1 LRTVTFIKPF
11 IGRYEVTFEEY
22 DRFVQATGRRLPD
35 DGGWGRGKQAVIK
48 VSWKDA
54 VAYAEWL
61 SRETGERYRLPT
73 EAEWEYAA
81 RAGAESRYWWGD
93 DIRQGAK
100 VWANCDGCG
109 SGWGDK
115 QTAPVGSFEPNAY
128 GLYDTAGN
136 VWEWVQD
143 CWHENY
149 VGAPED
155 GSAWEERDCGLRVL
169 RGGSWFY
176 RPRWLRSAT
185 RSRGNP
191 QTGFYSCGFS
201 SRPGPL
207 TLSTLCFFPLGVQ
220 RGQPLV
226 AVEPWGPSTFEP
238 DKGPAAEGRAMA
250 SERALPSGAG
260 VIVLDAPVS
269 VIFAGSAILDGP
281 RTSWDALKK
290 HVAGTRHVV
299 WCSVQQRETIVCRVR
314 WWKRSAS
321 TPTPGDGPKT
331 VMYLVGPLCLT
342 HPTGAGM
349 GCGVEQAQ
357 RF

>member
-1 LRTVTFIKPF
+1 MEPPSAGDVELNSLGMRMVWIPAGRFEMGSPPGAPMRQEEETLHPVVLTRPF
-11 IGRYEVTFEEY
+11 RISATEVTQEQWLALMPFNRSPQEGADRPVTSISWRDAAEFCRMLSEEEG
-22 DRFVQATGRRLPD
+22 A
-35 DGGWGRGKQAVIK
+35 
-48 VSWKDA
+48 S
-54 VAYAEWL
+54 
-61 SRETGERYRLPT
+61 YRLPT

-109 SGWGDK
+109 SEWGDK

-281 RTSWDALKK
+281 RTS
-290 HVAGTRHVV
+290 
-299 WCSVQQRETIVCRVR
+299 
-314 WWKRSAS
+314 
-321 TPTPGDGPKT
+321 
-331 VMYLVGPLCLT
+331 
-342 HPTGAGM
+342 
-349 GCGVEQAQ
+349 
-357 RF
+357 